1 MAAEKIFENKVKAY
15 LTEQGAWFIKYWG
28 GARFTKS
35 GIPDLLVCYKG
46 RFVAIEV
53 KADTGEPSLIQ
64 LVTLKQIRKANGIG
78 VLLYPKEFANFK
90 KFLESN
96 DINDWY
102 EKNIEYQDKW
112 FKKLDSKIY

>member
-15 LTEQGAWFIKYWG
+15 LKSIGTWYVKYWG
-28 GARFTKS
+28 GLYTKA
-35 GIPDLLVCYKG
+35 GVPDLLICYKG
-46 RFVAIEV
+46 RFLGVEV
-53 KADTGEPSLIQ
+53 KADNGEPTMIQ
-64 LVTLKQIRKANGIG
+64 LENLRAIRKAGGVGI
-78 VLLYPKEFANFK
+78 LLYPKEFVNFK
-90 KFLESN
+90 KFIESN